1 MVKVSVLVTVV
12 MPTCTLNYYT
22 GVEKNNDDAKRNYF
36 SSNRH
41 DAAGDILRTEAILE
55 ELRRGKFGVCVRKRE
70 HTRRPMMPIGMKEV
84 YRNQGEP
91 REPIPPN

>member
-1 MVKVSVLVTVV
+1 

-41 DAAGDILRTEAILE
+41 DAAGDILRTETILE
-55 ELRRGKFGVCVRKRE
+55 ELRRGKFGVCVRKKRAYE
-70 HTRRPMMPIGMKEV
+70 KTNDAYWNEGGIQESRRAK
-84 YRNQGEP
+84 RADTT
-91 REPIPPN
+91 